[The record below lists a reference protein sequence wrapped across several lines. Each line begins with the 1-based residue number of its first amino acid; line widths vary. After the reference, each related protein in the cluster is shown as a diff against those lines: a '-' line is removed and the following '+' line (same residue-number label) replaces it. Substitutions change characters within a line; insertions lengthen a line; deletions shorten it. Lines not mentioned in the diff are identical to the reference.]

1 MNTFWKIK
9 LLLSASLLIL
19 TGCNS
24 SGSQSSL
31 ASITPSKAS
40 AQTELIV
47 SAAASLQDSLKEF
60 AAKYEKSHPEIK
72 LTFNFGASGT
82 LQQQI
87 EQGAPVDLYIS
98 AGQKQMDALI
108 AQQLIAKQQTVQLLA
123 NTLVVIV
130 PGDSKLHLAETTDF
144 NDSKLQKLALG
155 DAESVPAGTYA
166 KESLSFYK
174 LWDLLQPKLVFAKDV
189 RQVLTYVES
198 GNVDAGMVYL
208 TDALASKKVKVAFT
222 PDPASYHAIQ
232 YPAGVIKASKHG
244 NAAAALIADLQ
255 GNEAAK
261 IFIKYGFKKPGE

>member
-1 MNTFWKIK
+1 MNTFRKIK
-9 LLLSASLLIL
+9 LLLTVSLLVL

-31 ASITPSKAS
+31 ASITPT

-60 AAKYEKSHPEIK
+60 AVLYGKTHSDIK
-72 LTFNFGASGT
+72 ITFNFGASGA

-87 EQGAPVDLYIS
+87 EQGAPADLFIS
-98 AGQKQMDALI
+98 AGQKQMDTLI
-108 AQQLIAKQQTVQLLA
+108 TEQLIAKEQTVQLMA

-130 PGDSKLHLAETTDF
+130 PGDSKLQLSAATDL
-144 NDSKLQKLALG
+144 NDPKLQKLALG

-174 LWDLLQPKLVFAKDV
+174 LWDSLLPKLVFAKDV

-198 GNVDAGMVYL
+198 GNVDAGMVYS
-208 TDALASKKVKVAFT
+208 TDALTSKRVKVAFT
-222 PDPASYHAIQ
+222 LDPASYHAIQ
-232 YPAGVIKASKHG
+232 YPAGVVKTTKHA
-244 NAAAALIADLQ
+244 NAAAALLADLQ
-255 GNEAAK
+255 GKEAAE
-261 IFIKYGFKKPGE
+261 IFNKYGFKKPGE